1 MWSEGVKSLITVKE
15 LKPGDIFMRPSEA
28 GIYKCMHIEI
38 GDVACTIYFSK
49 KLDAPY
55 KSKEHFSSFSMNS
68 EFFVRYLRP
77 GIKDTDLTMINMQ
90 R

>member
-15 LKPGDIFMRPSEA
+15 LKPGDIFMRPDSME
-28 GIYKCMHIEI
+28 IYKCMHIEI
-38 GDVACTIYFSK
+38 GVAVCNIYFSR

-55 KSKEHFSSFSMNS
+55 RGKEHFHSFSMNS

-77 GIKDTDLTMINMQ
+77 GIKDTDLTRINMQ